1 MGGISRRA
9 YAKRRGCT
17 EKAIRDRITDG
28 TLADAVL
35 PDGTIDAGKADRLL
49 AEKVTAGKRTGS
61 DLNEARRRKLAA
73 GVALLQDDVR
83 ALVDSVVR
91 VDDAGRYIRQNSLE
105 IALRLFRIA
114 DDCAGKVAGKEAS
127 AAAAILDEAV
137 RAALT
142 DLSGGPTVD
151 FDDDPDS
158 DSENAPYFEA
168 NKSRPRGAALDDLTA
183 VQLAALKAD
192 LEAHRLE
199 TKRALNNGK
208 LVEIERIC
216 GELAARCSIVR
227 NRMLGLHVK
236 VAPHFL
242 SADKSEAKTLLEIE
256 ISEGVEEMACT
267 WVTKAD
273 LTAGRASDRRQFFKR
288 DQKTKKAKAA

>member
-1 MGGISRRA
+1 M
-9 YAKRRGCT
+9 AK
-17 EKAIRDRITDG
+17 
-28 TLADAVL
+28 AVL
-35 PDGTIDAGKADRLL
+35 PDGTIDADKADKLL

-73 GVALLQDDVR
+73 GVALLQDDVS

-91 VDDAGRYIRQNSLE
+91 VGDAGQHIRQNSLE
-105 IALRLFRIA
+105 IAQRLFRIA
-114 DDCAGKVAGKEAS
+114 DECAGKVAGKEAAT
-127 AAAAILDEAV
+127 AADILDDAV
-137 RAALT
+137 RAALD
-142 DLSGGPTVD
+142 DLSDGGSE
-151 FDDDPDS
+151 DDDLDNE
-158 DSENAPYFEA
+158 DAPYLEA
-168 NKSRPRGAALDDLTA
+168 QNSRGGAALNDLTA

-216 GELAARCSIVR
+216 GEFAARCSIVR
-227 NRMLGLHVK
+227 NRLLGLHMK

-242 SADKSEAKTLLEIE
+242 SADKREAKELLEME

-273 LTAGRASDRRQFFKR
+273 LTAGRASDRSQFFKR
-288 DQKTKKAKAA
+288 DKKAKAA

>member
-1 MGGISRRA
+1 MGGVSRRA

-28 TLADAVL
+28 TLAKAVL
-35 PDGTIDAGKADRLL
+35 PDGTIDADKADALL
-49 AEKVTAGKRTGS
+49 AARVTAGKHVGS

-73 GVALLQDDVR
+73 GVALLQDDVS

-91 VDDAGRYIRQNSLE
+91 VDDAGQHIRQNSLE
-105 IALRLFRIA
+105 IAQRLFRIA
-114 DDCAGKVAGKEAS
+114 DECAGKVAGKEAAT
-127 AAAAILDEAV
+127 AADILDDAV
-137 RAALT
+137 RAALD
-142 DLSGGPTVD
+142 DLSDGGSE
-151 FDDDPDS
+151 DDDLDNE
-158 DSENAPYFEA
+158 DAPYLEA
-168 NKSRPRGAALDDLTA
+168 QNPPGGAALDDLTA

-216 GELAARCSIVR
+216 GEFAARCSIVR
-227 NRMLGLHVK
+227 NRMLGLHMK
-236 VAPHFL
+236 IAPHLL
-242 SADKSEAKTLLEIE
+242 SADKRKAKELLEIE

-273 LTAGRASDRRQFFKR
+273 LTAGRASDRSQFFKR
-288 DQKTKKAKAA
+288 DKKAKAA